1 VSIGQ
6 DTAGQSG
13 TYSPLYEVHAANQRR
28 LTRELLAVPLRDF
41 DRLQRD
47 LESLAIN
54 PRPRGAVCLGDDVY
68 RIRRG
73 DWRIIYKVLD
83 TERLVL
89 IGGVRRRDERTYRA
103 IPGLF
108 G

>member
-1 VSIGQ
+1 MSIEQ

-13 TYSPLYEVHAANQRR
+13 TSSPLYEVHAANQRR
-28 LTRELLAVPLRDF
+28 LTRELLAVPLRDL

-47 LESLAIN
+47 VESLAIN

-89 IGGVRRRDERTYRA
+89 IGGVRRRDERTYRG
-103 IPGLF
+103 IPVLF
-108 G
+108 R